1 MEIFL
6 AEIMLLEG
14 KENLVVDVINVV
26 DDLGNVANVDLRE
39 HLQFQFLLLTL
50 QPFSFLF
57 IFIFIFLP
65 LGFLF
70 SILSFNLLL

>member
-26 DDLGNVANVDLRE
+26 DDLGNVANVCVDLRE

-57 IFIFIFLP
+57 IFIFLP
-65 LGFLF
+65 LGFLLSF
-70 SILSFNLLL
+70 LSFN